1 MYIHELLN
9 RDTKLLHRD
18 TNLFKVFLILIESF
32 QCYFVFLFFH
42 NVVLLKQEKRKAKR
56 LRDKNCASTKHTCG
70 KGGLFLLALRF
81 FLKI

>member
-9 RDTKLLHRD
+9 RD

-42 NVVLLKQEKRKAKR
+42 NVVLLNRRNVKQ
-56 LRDKNCASTKHTCG
+56 KN
-70 KGGLFLLALRF
+70 
-81 FLKI
+81 